1 MKFSRKSIMFILIGM
16 AAFILVYSLVRQFL
30 GIRFSDAGEKYMFD
44 IFIFAA
50 LGIFVYNRK
59 MANDEKKAREA
70 KEQAEKL
77 AAGAEHTAEDA
88 KYTIVDA
95 EAGEEKP
102 DRGAK
107 EEAQ

>member
-1 MKFSRKSIMFILIGM
+1 MFILIGM
-16 AAFILVYSLVRQFL
+16 AAFILVYTLLRQFF
-30 GIRFSDAGEKYMFD
+30 GIRFGDAGEKYMFD
-44 IFIFAA
+44 TFIFAA

-59 MANDEKKAREA
+59 LANDEKKAREA

-88 KYTIVDA
+88 EYT
-95 EAGEEKP
+95 EEENP
-102 DRGAK
+102 DRIAK